1 MQSLPLISVAGLNSE
16 DPAVRAETA
25 RQLGVACREIGFFYA
40 VDHGIPAE
48 VRPARLPTP
57 SACSNCRWKPS
68 RTCRSR
74 SRRTTAATS
83 PWPMKSST
91 RKRAPT

>member
-40 VDHGIPAE
+40 IDHGIPEDVMAGAFANSKRVFE
-48 VRPARLPTP
+48 LPLETKQDA
-57 SACSNCRWKPS
+57 SLGA
-68 RTCRSR
+68 
-74 SRRTTAATS
+74 
-83 PWPMKSST
+83 
-91 RKRAPT
+91 